1 MKIAFLFAGQGSQ
14 HENMGK
20 DLYDNIPLIH
30 EQMDK
35 FEEIRD
41 LCFNASKEDLDQTQF
56 AQPAI
61 LLESVV
67 IANYLKSM
75 GIEPAMVAGLSL
87 GEYSALAFSEAW
99 SLADAI
105 DIIKYRGWIMQ
116 TALPMGASAMAAI
129 IGLAEE
135 QIRPVIQQ
143 VNGIC
148 EIANFNCPGQIVIS
162 GEANAID
169 EACGLLKEAGA
180 RRALKLNVSGAFHSS
195 LLNDASL
202 KLRKMLDSYTPSR
215 PKYEVV
221 YNVFGTPSDLELN
234 SILERQIKSSVYFMQ
249 SISYMINQGVD
260 TFIEIGPGAALSG
273 FVKKMSKDV
282 QVYQT
287 NTLQDVLKV
296 IEEMKK

>member
-14 HENMGK
+14 YENMGK
-20 DLYDNIPLIH
+20 DLYDNIPFIH
-30 EQMDK
+30 EQMDQ
-35 FEEIRD
+35 FEEVRD
-41 LCFNASKEDLDQTQF
+41 LCFNASKEELNQTQF
-56 AQPAI
+56 AQPAM
-61 LLESVV
+61 LLESVA

-87 GEYSALAFSEAW
+87 GEYSALAFGEAW

-105 DIIKYRGWIMQ
+105 DIIKHRGWVMQ
-116 TALPMGASAMAAI
+116 TALPKDTSAMAAI
-129 IGLAEE
+129 IGLTEE
-135 QIRPVIQQ
+135 QIRPVIES

-162 GEANAID
+162 GEVNAID
-169 EACGLLKEAGA
+169 EACSLLKEAGA

-195 LLNDASL
+195 LLNDASQ
-202 KLRKMLDSYTPSR
+202 KLRKMLDSYTPSK
-215 PKYEVV
+215 PKYEVI
-221 YNVFGTPSDLELN
+221 YNTFGAPSDIDLN

-249 SISYMINQGVD
+249 SISYMLQQGVD

-273 FVKKMSKDV
+273 FVRKMSKDV

-296 IEEMKK
+296 IEEIKG